1 MLPRDKVEKG
11 REGRVEERGEWR
23 EEEGRRGEEGGEEKQ
38 GWWGAGRGKEKGPG
52 SWDPEM
58 TKAFLKS

>member
-1 MLPRDKVEKG
+1 M
-11 REGRVEERGEWR
+11 EERGEWR
-23 EEEGRRGEEGGEEKQ
+23 EDEGRRGEEGGEEKQ
-38 GWWGAGRGKEKGPG
+38 GWWEAGRGKEKGPG